1 VSFVFPDLAARQR
14 TPGGD
19 RGICRAC
26 FCGRRAL
33 DSFRGNCERY
43 KGELCCGG
51 IGENRKGHIS
61 MKILH
66 VVGARPNFMKVAPVI
81 KALRGKNGVRQILVH
96 TGQHYD
102 INMSDIFFTQ
112 LGIPSPDINLE
123 VGSGTHAMQTA
134 QIMARIE
141 TVLLENKP
149 DMILVYGDVN
159 STVAAAMVCAKLLIP
174 VGHVEAGL
182 RSFDRTMPEEI
193 NRLLTD
199 QVADLLFT
207 PSLDGNENLIREG
220 IASEKIHFVGNV
232 MIDTLLYLLTEARL
246 KWPYLSSTLNI
257 KDKQYVLVTLHRPSN
272 VDETVMLTEIMAAL
286 EDLSKK
292 IHIIFPIHPRTRA
305 RIAASCLN
313 VAENCQ
319 FQMIDPVGYLDFV
332 CLQQKARLVI
342 TDSGG
347 IQEETT
353 FLGVPCLTVRENTE
367 RPVTVSI
374 GTNILVGQDMA
385 RLRSEVDR
393 ILAGNAKIGTVP
405 PLWDGMASERI
416 ADIIKS

>member
-1 VSFVFPDLAARQR
+1 
-14 TPGGD
+14 
-19 RGICRAC
+19 
-26 FCGRRAL
+26 
-33 DSFRGNCERY
+33 
-43 KGELCCGG
+43 
-51 IGENRKGHIS
+51 

-81 KALRGKNGVRQILVH
+81 KALRGKNGVRQMLVH

-112 LGIPSPDINLE
+112 LSIPTPDINLE

-134 QIMARIE
+134 QIMTRIE
-141 TVLLENKP
+141 TVLLESNP
-149 DMILVYGDVN
+149 DVVLVYGDVN
-159 STVAAAMVCAKLLIP
+159 STLAAAIVCAKLLIP

-182 RSFDRTMPEEI
+182 RSFDRSMPEEI

-232 MIDTLLYLLTEARL
+232 MIDTLLNLLKEAEL
-246 KWPYLSSTLNI
+246 KWPHLRSTLNI
-257 KDKQYVLVTLHRPSN
+257 KDNQYVLVTLHRPSN
-272 VDETVMLTEIMAAL
+272 VDETAMLEKIMVAL
-286 EDLSKK
+286 EDLSNN

-305 RIAASCLN
+305 RIAASSLH
-313 VAENCQ
+313 VTKHRQ

-353 FLGVPCLTVRENTE
+353 FLGVPCLTMRENTE

-374 GTNILVGQDMA
+374 GTNILVGQDMV
-385 RLRSEVDR
+385 RLRSEVDH
-393 ILAGNAKIGTVP
+393 ILAGKAKRKAVP
-405 PLWDGMASERI
+405 PLWDGKASERI
-416 ADIIKS
+416 ADIIKP